1 MGLGLSMAWYKAPKH
16 EVLSAT
22 QAKKELKLLDIAV
35 EELPLIKI
43 GDAALVD
50 LSNSGVSV
58 IPGDIIRV
66 SRNSNTGGEGFR
78 YYRKVIQ

>member
-1 MGLGLSMAWYKAPKH
+1 MAWYKSPTH
-16 EVLSAT
+16 EVLSIA
-22 QAKKELKLLDIAV
+22 QAKKELKVLKLLV

-50 LSNSGVSV
+50 LANSGITI

>member
-1 MGLGLSMAWYKAPKH
+1 MAWYKAPKH
-16 EVLSAT
+16 EVLSSV
-22 QAKKELKLLDIAV
+22 QAKRELKVLDIEV

-43 GDAALVD
+43 SDAALVD
-50 LSNSGVSV
+50 LFNEGISV

-78 YYRKVIQ
+78 YYRRVIQ

>member
-1 MGLGLSMAWYKAPKH
+1 MAWYKAPKH
-16 EVLSAT
+16 EVLSAS
-22 QAKKELKLLDIAV
+22 QAKKELKLLDISV

-50 LSNSGVSV
+50 LSNSGISV

>member
-1 MGLGLSMAWYKAPKH
+1 MAWYKTPKH

-22 QAKKELKLLDIAV
+22 QAKRELKILNISL

-43 GDAALVD
+43 NDAALVD
-50 LSNSGVSV
+50 LSNSGVNI

-66 SRNSNTGGEGFR
+66 SRNSNTR
-78 YYRKVIQ
+78 Y

>member
-1 MGLGLSMAWYKAPKH
+1 MAWYKSPKH
-16 EVLSAT
+16 EVLSSF
-22 QAKKELKLLDIAV
+22 QAKKELKLLGVVI
-35 EELPLIKI
+35 EELPLIKLS
-43 GDAALVD
+43 DAALVD

-66 SRNSNTGGEGFR
+66 TRNSNTGGEGFR

>member
-1 MGLGLSMAWYKAPKH
+1 MRLGLSMAWYKTPKH

-22 QAKKELKLLDIAV
+22 QAKKELKILNITL

-43 GDAALVD
+43 NDASLVD
-50 LSNSGVSV
+50 LSNSGVNI

>member
-1 MGLGLSMAWYKAPKH
+1 MGLGLNMAWYKAPKH
-16 EVLSAT
+16 EVLSAS
-22 QAKKELKLLDIAV
+22 QAKKELKLLDISV

-50 LSNSGVSV
+50 LSNSGISV

>member
-1 MGLGLSMAWYKAPKH
+1 MAWYKAPKH
-16 EVLSAT
+16 EVLSSF
-22 QAKKELKLLDIAV
+22 QAKKELKLLGVVV
-35 EELPLIKI
+35 EELPLIKLS
-43 GDAALVD
+43 DAALVD

-66 SRNSNTGGEGFR
+66 SRNSSTGGEGFR

>member
-16 EVLSAT
+16 EVLSAL
-22 QAKKELKLLDIAV
+22 QAKRELKLQV
-35 EELPLIKI
+35 EELPLIKLS
-43 GDAALVD
+43 DAALID
-50 LSNSGVSV
+50 LSNSGITI
-58 IPGDIIRV
+58 IPGDIVRV